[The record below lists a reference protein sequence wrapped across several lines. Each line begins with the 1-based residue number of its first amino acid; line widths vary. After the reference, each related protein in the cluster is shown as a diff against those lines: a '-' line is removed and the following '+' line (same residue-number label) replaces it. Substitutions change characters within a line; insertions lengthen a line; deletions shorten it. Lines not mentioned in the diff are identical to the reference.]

1 MLLQFY
7 VLGQSQDLLC
17 NQGNADFSRVKS
29 SFHAKARPVRYL
41 IGVYIVNILFPIQ
54 STLFFASVFPYNENF
69 FFSLEKQWPV
79 DVRWIISE
87 MQINS

>member
-1 MLLQFY
+1 

-29 SFHAKARPVRYL
+29 SFHAKARQVRYL
-41 IGVYIVNILFPIQ
+41 IGVYVVNILLSYSINP
-54 STLFFASVFPYNENF
+54 FFASVFPYNDNF